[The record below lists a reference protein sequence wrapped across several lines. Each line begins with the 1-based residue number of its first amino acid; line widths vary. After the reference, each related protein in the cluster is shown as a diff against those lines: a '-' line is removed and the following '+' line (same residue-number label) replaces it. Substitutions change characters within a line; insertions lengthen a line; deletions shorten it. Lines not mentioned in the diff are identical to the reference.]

1 MVILITGGAGFIGA
15 HLCRQLIRLGHSV
28 RVLDNLSPQVH
39 GDHADPTSIL
49 PSEVDF
55 VLGDVRDADAVRCA
69 LDGVDFVFHLAAETG
84 VGQSMYQ
91 VHKYMDCNV
100 CGTAQLLE
108 AIAEKPDKIKR
119 LIIASS
125 RAVYGEGAGECPSCG
140 EVYPNLRTPEDLA
153 TGNWEAKCPI
163 CGKWVR
169 PIPTREDKL
178 LNPGSVYAISKRVQ
192 EDLALCV
199 CKAYDVPV
207 VVLRFFNVYGS
218 GQSLTNPY
226 TGIITIFASRIKNGD
241 PPLVYEDGQ
250 ETRDFVH
257 VSDVVQGCILAMGT
271 SKADYEVVNIGSGT
285 FLSIVEMAGIIVREF
300 GADLQPEI
308 IGKYRVGDIRHCTAD
323 LSKARRLL
331 GYEPRTSFSE
341 GIREF
346 LTWARDRHSEDRLEL
361 ATRELEQRKLFR

>member
-1 MVILITGGAGFIGA
+1 MLILVTGGAGFIGS
-15 HLCRQLIRLGHSV
+15 HLCRKLIDLGHSV

-39 GDHADPTSIL
+39 GDHADPGSIL
-49 PSEVDF
+49 PREVDF
-55 VLGDVRDADAVRCA
+55 TLGDVRDADAVRRA
-69 LDGVDFVFHLAAETG
+69 LEGVDIVFHLAAETG

-100 CGTAQLLE
+100 GGTAQLLD
-108 AIAEKPDKIKR
+108 AIADKRGQIQR

-125 RAVYGEGAGECPSCG
+125 RAVYGEGAGECQNCG

-153 TGNWEAKCPI
+153 TGSWEVKCPI
-163 CGKWVR
+163 CGRLVK

-178 LNPGSVYAISKRVQ
+178 LDPGSVYAISKCVQ
-192 EDLALCV
+192 EDLAFCV
-199 CKAYDVPV
+199 GKAYGVPV
-207 VVLRFFNVYGS
+207 VALRFFNVYGS

-257 VSDVVQGCILAMGT
+257 VSDVVRGCILAMGT
-271 SKADYEVVNIGSGT
+271 NKADYEVVNIGSGT
-285 FLSIVEMAGIIVREF
+285 FLSVLDMARIMVREF
-300 GADLQPEI
+300 GADLKPEI

-331 GYEPRTSFSE
+331 GYEPLMAFSE

-346 LTWARDRHSEDRLEL
+346 LSWARDRHSEDKLEL
-361 ATRELEQRKLFR
+361 ATRELEERKLFR